1 MDTSESHLTLS
12 TTMPLHPLEGRSLVL
27 GITGG
32 IAAYKSVELAR
43 LLGKAGV
50 TKVQTVMTEAATR
63 FVGSASFQA
72 VTGQPVFAD
81 LWDPR
86 VDNAMAHI
94 DLSRQADAI
103 LIAPAS
109 ADFLALLA
117 QGRASDLLSTLC
129 LARSCPLAVAPA
141 MNLQMWLHP
150 ATQRNLAQLRADG
163 VTVFGPGT
171 GEQACGEVGDG
182 RMLEPIELIEDVAA
196 WLAPKTLLGRRAVV
210 TAGPT
215 FEAIDP
221 VRGITNRSSGKMGYA
236 IARALREA
244 GAEVVLVSGPTAL
257 PAPRGIDRI
266 AIDSAREMR
275 EAVHANLPA
284 DLFIAVAAVADW
296 RPSSIAHHKIRKV
309 LSGGPPQLDFVE
321 NPDILSEIAAGPA
334 PPFCVGFA
342 AETVDPD
349 QDLATLAQAK
359 RERKRVPLLVANI
372 GPNTFGRDDNT
383 LLLVDEQGQRAL
395 PTASKDTLAR
405 ALVAEIAQRLAR
417 PATIHPT

>member
-1 MDTSESHLTLS
+1 
-12 TTMPLHPLEGRSLVL
+12 
-27 GITGG
+27 
-32 IAAYKSVELAR
+32 
-43 LLGKAGV
+43 
-50 TKVQTVMTEAATR
+50 
-63 FVGSASFQA
+63 
-72 VTGQPVFAD
+72 
-81 LWDPR
+81 
-86 VDNAMAHI
+86 
-94 DLSRQADAI
+94 
-103 LIAPAS
+103 
-109 ADFLALLA
+109 
-117 QGRASDLLSTLC
+117 
-129 LARSCPLAVAPA
+129 
-141 MNLQMWLHP
+141 
-150 ATQRNLAQLRADG
+150 
-163 VTVFGPGT
+163 
-171 GEQACGEVGDG
+171 
-182 RMLEPIELIEDVAA
+182 
-196 WLAPKTLLGRRAVV
+196 V

-296 RPSSIAHHKIRKV
+296 RPSSIAQHKIRKV

-372 GPNTFGRDDNT
+372 GPDTFGRDNNT
-383 LLLVDEQGQRAL
+383 LLLVDEQGERAL

-405 ALVAEIAQRLAR
+405 TLVAEIAQRLAR